1 MNWKRS
7 YNSKVIQN
15 TIENN
20 KSFKRTFK
28 NISPGQKQIIALKT
42 KYGNILHDRHKT
54 GNGIVEFYEDLYKA
68 NVINKINRRSNND
81 GNQINMP
88 DILIGGIETVL
99 KSMPSNKAL
108 GPDHTITD
116 MIEN

>member
-1 MNWKRS
+1 M
-7 YNSKVIQN
+7 
-15 TIENN
+15 
-20 KSFKRTFK
+20 
-28 NISPGQKQIIALKT
+28 
-42 KYGNILHDRHKT
+42 HDRHKT

-99 KSMPSNKAL
+99 KSMPRNKAL
-108 GPDHTITD
+108 GPDYTITD
-116 MIEN
+116 IIKN